1 LGSQSEDTKMSLCL
15 ALLLAA
21 IAIDWWQGWK
31 PFEHRFQMPG
41 EAWRTR
47 LTIHS
52 QRRRS
57 SPPSIVDA
65 REPPSAVLGG
75 SHQQR
80 QLHELAQ
87 SGSGIDL
94 LKDFSEVAREELRAF
109 TTL

>member
-1 LGSQSEDTKMSLCL
+1 MSLCL

-31 PFEHRFQMPG
+31 PFKHPFQMPG
-41 EAWRTR
+41 KAR
-47 LTIHS
+47 LTGLSTLHS

-57 SPPSIVDA
+57 SPRSIADA

-80 QLHELAQ
+80 QCAP
-87 SGSGIDL
+87 
-94 LKDFSEVAREELRAF
+94 
-109 TTL
+109 